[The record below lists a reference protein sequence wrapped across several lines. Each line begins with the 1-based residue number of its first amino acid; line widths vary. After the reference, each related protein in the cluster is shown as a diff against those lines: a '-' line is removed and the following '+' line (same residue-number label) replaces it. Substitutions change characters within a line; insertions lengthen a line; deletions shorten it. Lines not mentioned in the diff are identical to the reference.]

1 MPFGLGAPELLIVA
15 LLIILLFGFKK
26 LPDAA
31 RSIGRSARVFKSEM
45 NEMKNDDKQREA
57 TGHTSIPGEA
67 TQQGPV
73 TDRSLEP
80 GPVVEDHSPRTD
92 NQSGTVR

>member
-1 MPFGLGAPELLIVA
+1 MLL
-15 LLIILLFGFKK
+15 
-26 LPDAA
+26 DAA
-31 RSIGRSARVFKSEM
+31 RREVRWMCGFDTEESDVDAFVDALIKARAAA
-45 NEMKNDDKQREA
+45 QA

-67 TQQGPV
+67 TEQGPV
-73 TDRSLEP
+73 TDRRLEP

>member
-67 TQQGPV
+67 TEQGPV
-73 TDRSLEP
+73 TDRRLEP

>member
-1 MPFGLGAPELLIVA
+1 MFGLQAPELIVIA
-15 LLIILLFGFKK
+15 LLILLLFGFKK

-45 NEMKNDDKQREA
+45 NEMKNDDKERQA

-67 TQQGPV
+67 TEQGPV
-73 TDRSLEP
+73 TDRHIEP
-80 GPVVEDHSPRTD
+80 GPVLEDYSPSTD
-92 NQSGTVR
+92 NQSGTAR